1 MFKAPTSW
9 LDTKGISEYLG
20 VSTRQFK
27 NLKRSW
33 IDAGE
38 MVEGKHY
45 RVFGTRTHRYDM
57 EQMHRLAHRM
67 GRIIPLSTGG
77 RT

>member
-1 MFKAPTSW
+1 M
-9 LDTKGISEYLG
+9 
-20 VSTRQFK
+20 V
-27 NLKRSW
+27 
-33 IDAGE
+33 DAGE

-45 RVFGTRTHRYDM
+45 RVFGARTHRYDM

>member
-1 MFKAPTSW
+1 MFWAPTPW
-9 LDTKGISEYLG
+9 LDTKAISEYLG
-20 VSTRQFK
+20 ISTRQFT

-38 MVEGKHY
+38 MVEGKHD
-45 RVFGTRTHRYDM
+45 RVFGIRTHRYDV